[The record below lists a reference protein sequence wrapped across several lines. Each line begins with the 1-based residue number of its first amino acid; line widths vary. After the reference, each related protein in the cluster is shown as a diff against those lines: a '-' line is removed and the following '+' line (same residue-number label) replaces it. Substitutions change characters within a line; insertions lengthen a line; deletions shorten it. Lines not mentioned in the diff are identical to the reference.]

1 MERPPEQLLHVLAGG
16 HLTGLGAPHELIAD
30 RGLYPEIPAHG
41 FSLRD
46 GWQCSDLHRCLH

>member
-30 RGLYPEIPAHG
+30 RGLYPEIPVHG